1 MLCSGVSSE
10 RATRILPKLVSIRTM
25 WRFSFFLAEADRV
38 QKQSKAIRKMGID
51 PDPDPLQTSPSMGRL
66 SSLGIDFVERLLL
79 PLEGE
84 SEGVSLFPN
93 RYSWR
98 KGLTRSNWLANRQKA
113 ITTSATLTES
123 TMESRKLG

>member
-1 MLCSGVSSE
+1 MRKFLLCSGVSSE

-38 QKQSKAIRKMGID
+38 QKQSKAIRKIGID

-66 SSLGIDFVERLLL
+66 SSLGLL